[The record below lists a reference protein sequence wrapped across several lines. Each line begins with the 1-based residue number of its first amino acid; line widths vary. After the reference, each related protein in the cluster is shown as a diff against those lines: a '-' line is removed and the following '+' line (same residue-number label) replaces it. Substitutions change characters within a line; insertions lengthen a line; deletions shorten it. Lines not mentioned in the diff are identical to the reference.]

1 VPESPHAPETDAV
14 PTVLLISTS
23 DTDLLSA
30 RASGAAYR
38 LANPNRVK
46 PEGLADLL
54 DGVAI
59 VVVRLLGGRRAW
71 EEGLDALL
79 ADGRPVVVLS
89 GEALPDAALMQLS
102 TAPVGVAAQ
111 SHGYLVEGG
120 PANLTALHGFLCD
133 TLLLTGYGF
142 TAPEVTPVWGV
153 LDRPA
158 RTEVTSTEPT
168 SAEPDGGPVRPTV
181 AVLYYRAHHVAGN
194 TGFVEALCTAVEDAG
209 GIPLPVF
216 CASLRGADAD
226 LLALLADQAD
236 ALLVTVLAAG
246 GSRPADAAAGGDES
260 SWDIGALAGLDIPV
274 LQAISTL
281 TSRDQWQQSQ
291 EGLIP
296 LDAANQVAIPE
307 FDGRLITVPFSFKEV
322 DEQGLTRYVADPER
336 AARAAGIA
344 VAHARLRHVP
354 AAAKRV
360 AVVLTAYPTKH
371 ARIGNAVGLDTPVS
385 ALRLLAALRAAG
397 YDIGPDDGDGAFPG
411 LAAMD
416 GDALVHGLIEAGGQ
430 DLDWL
435 TEEQLAGNP
444 VRIPAA
450 TYRAWFQTL
459 PDDLRAGVEE
469 HWGPAPGQLF
479 VDPAGG
485 PRSTGDPDGDI
496 VLAAIQAGNVVL
508 LLQPP
513 RGFGDNP
520 VAIYHDPDLPPSH
533 HYLAAYHWLNLP
545 VTDGGFGA
553 DAAIHLGKHGTLEW
567 TPGKNLGLSASCA
580 PDAALGNL
588 PLIYPFLVNDPGEGT
603 QAKRRAHA
611 TLVDHLVPPMS
622 RADSY
627 GEIAR
632 LEQLLDEYAA
642 VVAMDPAKGP
652 AVRSQIWTLM
662 RAAELHRDLG
672 IDERPQDDEFDEM
685 ILHLDGWLCQVK
697 DAQIRDGLHVLGEAP
712 TGSVRVHLVNSMLRA
727 RQLWGGSVSLPGLR
741 EALGLREDEV
751 GTGEPDGAGLGEVDA
766 AESTGRA
773 LIQAMEDRD
782 WNPGAAN
789 DVIAEVLGTAPRP
802 DSAELTP
809 AGPDRPVTGTSAEPG
824 RVDRDAL
831 REVLTFAAEEVVPR
845 LAGTT
850 DELTAV
856 VHALNGGFVAPGP
869 SGSPLRGLV
878 NVLPT
883 GRNFYSVDPRA
894 VPSRLA
900 WETGRAMADSLLA
913 RYRADTGEWPRS
925 VGLSVWGTSAMR
937 TSGDDVAEVLAL
949 LGIRPIWD
957 DASRRITGLEPIDP
971 AELGRPRIDVTI
983 RISGF
988 FRDAFPHVVTMLDDA
1003 VQLAAAQDE
1012 PQELNYVRAHVQAD
1026 LADHGDERRATT
1038 RIFGSKPGS
1047 YGAGL
1052 LPLIDTRT
1060 WRDDADLAEVY
1071 AVWGGYA
1078 YGRGL
1083 GGREARA
1090 DMESSYRRIAVA
1102 AKNYDSVEHDI
1113 ADSDDYFQYHG
1124 GMVSMVRSL
1133 TGTAPRAYIGDS
1145 TQPSAVRTRSL
1156 HEEVSRVFRSRVVNP
1171 RWIAAMQRHGYK
1183 GAFEM
1188 AATVDYLFGYDATT
1202 GVVADWMYGKLAET
1216 YVLDEATQKFMTQ
1229 SNPWA
1234 LHGIT
1239 ERLLEAADRGLW
1251 EKPDPAMI
1259 DALREVFLRAEGD
1272 LEGD

>member
-1 VPESPHAPETDAV
+1 VPEAPVPEPTDHPVDVV

-30 RASGAAYR
+30 RASGAPYR

-46 PEGLADLL
+46 PEGLAELL

-71 EEGLDALL
+71 EAGLDALL

-142 TAPEVTPVWGV
+142 TAPEATPVWGV
-153 LDRPA
+153 LERPA
-158 RTEVTSTEPT
+158 RPAAV
-168 SAEPDGGPVRPTV
+168 GGVRPTV

-209 GIPLPVF
+209 GIALPVF
-216 CASLRGADAD
+216 CASLRNADDD
-226 LLALLADQAD
+226 LLATLKTAD

-246 GSRPADAAAGGDES
+246 GSRPAEATAGGDDS

-281 TSRDQWQQSQ
+281 TSREYWQNSQ

-344 VAHARLRHVP
+344 VAHARLGHLP
-354 AAAKRV
+354 AAEKRI
-360 AVVLTAYPTKH
+360 ALVLTAYPTKH

-385 ALRLLAALRAAG
+385 ALRLLEALREAG
-397 YDIGPDDGDGAFPG
+397 YDIGPADGDGAFPG

-450 TYRAWFQTL
+450 TYRNWFQTL
-459 PDDLRAGVEE
+459 PADLREGVEE
-469 HWGPAPGQLF
+469 HWGAAPGQLF
-479 VDPAGG
+479 VDPSGG
-485 PRSTGDPDGDI
+485 PKSTGDPDGDI
-496 VLAAIQAGNVVL
+496 VLAAIVAGNVVL

-545 VTDGGFGA
+545 VAQGGFGA

-627 GEIAR
+627 GEIAK

-642 VVAMDPAKGP
+642 VIAMDPAKGP

-697 DAQIRDGLHVLGEAP
+697 DAQIRDGLHILGQAP

-741 EALGLREDEV
+741 EALGLREETV
-751 GTGEPDGAGLGEVDA
+751 GTGEEDGAGLGEVDA
-766 AESTGRA
+766 AETLGRT
-773 LIQAMEDRD
+773 LIQGLEDRD
-782 WNPGAAN
+782 WAVEAV
-789 DVIAEVLGTAPRP
+789 DAVINEVLGGSQP
-802 DSAELTP
+802 DSVQAP
-809 AGPDRPVTGTSAEPG
+809 ISARENVSPEGYTEPG
-824 RVDRDAL
+824 GDALGDRVDRVAL
-831 REVLTFAAEEVVPR
+831 KAVLTFAAEEVVPR
-845 LAGTT
+845 LAGTV
-850 DELTAV
+850 DEITAV
-856 VHALNGGFVAPGP
+856 IHALEGGFVAPGP

-900 WETGRAMADSLLA
+900 WETGRAMAESLLE
-913 RYRADTGEWPRS
+913 RYQADTGEWPQS

-949 LGIRPIWD
+949 LGVRPLWD
-957 DASRRITGLEPIDP
+957 DASRRITGLEPITL
-971 AELGRPRIDVTI
+971 AELARPRIDVTI

-1003 VQLAAAQDE
+1003 VQLAAAQE
-1012 PQELNYVRAHVQAD
+1012 ESAEENFVRAHVQAD

-1133 TGTAPRAYIGDS
+1133 TGTAPKAYIGDS

-1156 HEEVSRVFRSRVVNP
+1156 HEEVSRVFRSRVINP

-1216 YVLDEATQKFMTQ
+1216 YVLDENTQKFMSE

-1239 ERLLEAADRGLW
+1239 ERLLEAAERGMW
-1251 EKPDPAMI
+1251 EKPDPEML
-1259 DALREVFLRAEGD
+1259 DALREVFLRSEGD

>member
-1 VPESPHAPETDAV
+1 VTETSEAGEST
-14 PTVLLISTS
+14 PTLLLISTS

-30 RASGAAYR
+30 RASGAPYR
-38 LANPNRVK
+38 LANPNRVTA
-46 PEGLADLL
+46 EGLSELL

-59 VVVRLLGGRRAW
+59 AVVRLLGGRRAW

-79 ADGRPVVVLS
+79 ASGLPVVVLS
-89 GEALPDAALMQLS
+89 GESLPDAALMQLS
-102 TAPVGVAAQ
+102 TVPVGVAAQ
-111 SHGYLVEGG
+111 AHGYLLEGG
-120 PANLTALHGFLCD
+120 PANLTELHSFLCD
-133 TLLLTGYGF
+133 TVLLTGFGF
-142 TAPEVTPVWGV
+142 ATPTTTPAWGV
-153 LDRPA
+153 LERPSS
-158 RTEVTSTEPT
+158 TSL
-168 SAEPDGGPVRPTV
+168 PDQGRPTI

-194 TGFVEALCTAVEDAG
+194 TGFVEALCTAVENAG
-209 GIPLPVF
+209 GRALAVF
-216 CASLRGADAD
+216 CASLRGADEE
-226 LLALLADQAD
+226 LLALLGTAD

-246 GSRPADAAAGGDES
+246 GSKPANATAGGDES
-260 SWDIGALAGLDIPV
+260 SWDIGALAELDVPI

-281 TSRDQWQQSQ
+281 TSRAHWLDSQ

-344 VAHARLRHVP
+344 VAHARLRYT
-354 AAAKRV
+354 AAADKRI
-360 AVVLTAYPTKH
+360 ALVLTAYPTKH
-371 ARIGNAVGLDTPVS
+371 ARIGNAVGLDTPAS
-385 ALRLLAALRAAG
+385 ALKLLQALRSAG
-397 YDIGPDDGDGAFPG
+397 YDIGPDNGPQALPG

-450 TYRAWFQTL
+450 TYRTWFTTL
-459 PDDLRAGVEE
+459 PQDLQEAVNQ
-469 HWGPAPGQLF
+469 HWGPAPGELF
-479 VDPAGG
+479 VDPSGG
-485 PRSTGDPDGDI
+485 PRSSGDPDGDL
-496 VLAAIQAGNVVL
+496 VLAAIEAGNIVL

-545 VTDGGFGA
+545 RDQGGFGA
-553 DAAIHLGKHGTLEW
+553 DAAVHLGKHGTLEW
-567 TPGKNLGLSASCA
+567 TPGKNLGLSASCS
-580 PDAALGNL
+580 PDAALGDL

-627 GEIAR
+627 GDIAR

-642 VVAMDPAKGP
+642 VIALDPAKGP

-697 DAQIRDGLHVLGEAP
+697 DAQIRDGLHVLGQAP
-712 TGSVRVHLVNSMLRA
+712 TGAVRVHLVSAMLRA
-727 RQLWGGSVSLPGLR
+727 RQLWGGSISLPGLR
-741 EALGLREDEV
+741 EALGLREDLI
-751 GTGEPDGAGLGEVDA
+751 GTNRTAGVDEDESGESQVMLGELDATEEAGL
-766 AESTGRA
+766 A
-773 LIQAMEDRD
+773 LVQAMEDHG
-782 WNPGAAN
+782 W
-789 DVIAEVLGTAPRP
+789 DVSAVDEAIAEILASEVGEPVRA
-802 DSAELTP
+802 SADP
-809 AGPDRPVTGTSAEPG
+809 Q
-824 RVDRDAL
+824 AL
-831 REVLTFAAEEVVPR
+831 HAVLTFAAEEVVPR
-845 LAGTT
+845 LAGTS

-856 VHALNGGFVAPGP
+856 VHALEGGFVAPGP

-900 WETGRAMADSLLA
+900 WETGRAMADSLLE
-913 RYRADTGEWPRS
+913 RYRADTGDWPRS

-949 LGIRPIWD
+949 LGVRPVWD
-957 DASRRITGLEPIDP
+957 DASRRITGLEPMP
-971 AELGRPRIDVTI
+971 VLELGRPRIDVTV

-1012 PQELNYVRAHVQAD
+1012 SPDDNYVRAHVQTD
-1026 LADHGDERRATT
+1026 LAEHGDERRATT

-1083 GGREARA
+1083 AGREARA

-1133 TGTAPRAYIGDS
+1133 TGRAPRAYIGDS

-1171 RWIAAMQRHGYK
+1171 RWLSAMQRHGYK

-1216 YVLDEATQKFMTQ
+1216 YVLDEATQKFLTE

-1239 ERLLEAADRGLW
+1239 ERLLEAAERGLW
-1251 EKPDPAMI
+1251 EQPDPAVL

-1272 LEGD
+1272 LEGGDD

>member
-1 VPESPHAPETDAV
+1 VPAQPPETAGPSETTEPSGTGEPV
-14 PTVLLISTS
+14 VLLISTS

-30 RASGAAYR
+30 RAGDKPYR
-38 LANPNRVK
+38 PANPNRVS
-46 PEGLADLL
+46 PERLTELL

-71 EEGLDALL
+71 EAGLDTLL

-89 GEALPDAALMQLS
+89 GEALPDAELMQLS
-102 TAPVGVAAQ
+102 TVPVGVAAQ
-111 SHGYLVEGG
+111 AHGYLVEGG
-120 PANLTALHGFLCD
+120 PANLEALHAFLCD
-133 TLLLTGYGF
+133 TLLLTGFGF
-142 TAPEVTPVWGV
+142 AAPAVTPAWGV
-153 LDRPA
+153 LE
-158 RTEVTSTEPT
+158 RTAKRT
-168 SAEPDGGPVRPTV
+168 GGPTI

-194 TGFVEALCTAVEDAG
+194 TGFVEALCTAVEEAG
-209 GIPLPVF
+209 GTALPVF
-216 CASLRGADAD
+216 CASLRGADD
-226 LLALLADQAD
+226 ELLKLLAERAD

-260 SWDIGALAGLDIPV
+260 SWDIGALAGLDVPV

-281 TSRDQWQQSQ
+281 TSRSTWLDSQ

-322 DEQGLTRYVADPER
+322 DEAGLTRYVADPER

-344 VAHARLRHVP
+344 VAHARLRHKP
-354 AAAKRV
+354 ARDKRI
-360 AVVLTAYPTKH
+360 ALVLTAYPTKH

-385 ALRLLAALRAAG
+385 ALRLLAALREAG
-397 YDIGPDDGDGAFPG
+397 YDIGPADGDDALPG

-435 TEEQLAGNP
+435 TEEQVAGNP

-450 TYRAWFQTL
+450 TYRAWFETL
-459 PDDLRAGVEE
+459 PADLRAGVQE
-469 HWGPAPGQLF
+469 HWGAVPGELF
-479 VDPAGG
+479 VDPPGG
-485 PRSTGDPDGDI
+485 PNSSGDPDGDI
-496 VLAAIQAGNVVL
+496 VLAAIRAGNVVV

-545 VTDGGFGA
+545 VAKGGFGA
-553 DAAIHLGKHGTLEW
+553 DAAVHLGKHGTLEW

-611 TLVDHLVPPMS
+611 TLVDHLVPPMA

-642 VVAMDPAKGP
+642 VVALDPAKGP

-662 RAAELHRDLG
+662 HAAQLHHDLG
-672 IDERPQDDEFDEM
+672 IEERPQDDEFDEM

-697 DAQIRDGLHVLGEAP
+697 DAQIRDGLHVLGQAP

-741 EALGLREDEV
+741 EALGLREEEV
-751 GTGEPDGAGLGEVDA
+751 GDGAERGEVDA
-766 AESTGRA
+766 AETTGRD
-773 LIQAMEDRD
+773 LIQAMEERD
-782 WNPGAAN
+782 WDVAAVDEVAAGASGE
-789 DVIAEVLGTAPRP
+789 DVDQESLRAVLR
-802 DSAELTP
+802 
-809 AGPDRPVTGTSAEPG
+809 
-824 RVDRDAL
+824 
-831 REVLTFAAEEVVPR
+831 FAAQEVVPR
-845 LAGTT
+845 LAGTAA
-850 DELTAV
+850 ELTAV
-856 VHALNGGFVAPGP
+856 VHALEGGFVAPGP

-900 WETGRAMADSLLA
+900 WETGRAMADSLLE

-949 LGIRPIWD
+949 LGVRPVWD
-957 DASRRITGLEPIDP
+957 DASRRITRLEAMTA
-971 AELGRPRIDVTI
+971 AELDRPRVDVTV

-1003 VQLAAAQDE
+1003 VQLAAAQEE
-1012 PQELNYVRAHVQAD
+1012 PEEQNYVRAHVQAD
-1026 LADHGDERRATT
+1026 LADPNGHGDERRATT

-1047 YGAGL
+1047 YGAGI
-1052 LPLIDTRT
+1052 LPAIDTRN

-1090 DMESSYRRIAVA
+1090 DMETSYRRIAVA

-1133 TGTAPRAYIGDS
+1133 TGSAPKAYIGDS

-1216 YVLDEATQKFMTQ
+1216 YVLDPDMQKFMAE

-1239 ERLLEAADRGLW
+1239 ERLLEAAERGMW
-1251 EKPDPAMI
+1251 AEPDPALL
-1259 DALREVFLRAEGD
+1259 DALREVFLRSEGD
-1272 LEGD
+1272 LEGSA

>member
-1 VPESPHAPETDAV
+1 MPEASTPEPTEVADSSTEGDQSGTDVV

-30 RASGAAYR
+30 RASGAPYR

-46 PEGLADLL
+46 PEALGELL

-71 EEGLDALL
+71 EAGLDALL

-111 SHGYLVEGG
+111 AHGYLVEGG
-120 PANLTALHGFLCD
+120 PANLTALYGFLCD

-142 TAPEVTPVWGV
+142 TAPEATPVWGV
-153 LDRPA
+153 LERPA
-158 RTEVTSTEPT
+158 RPAVGS
-168 SAEPDGGPVRPTV
+168 GVRPTV

-209 GIPLPVF
+209 GIALPVF
-216 CASLRGADAD
+216 CASLRNADDD
-226 LLALLADQAD
+226 LLATLRTAD

-246 GSRPADAAAGGDES
+246 GSRPADAAAGGDDS

-281 TSRDQWQQSQ
+281 TSRDYWLNSQ

-344 VAHARLRHVP
+344 VAHARLRHLPP
-354 AAAKRV
+354 ADKRV
-360 AVVLTAYPTKH
+360 ALVLTAYPTKH

-385 ALRLLAALRAAG
+385 ALRLLTALREAG
-397 YDIGPDDGDGAFPG
+397 YDIGPSEGEGAFPG

-469 HWGPAPGQLF
+469 HWGAAPGELF
-479 VDPAGG
+479 VDPSGG
-485 PRSTGDPDGDI
+485 PQSTGDPDGDI
-496 VLAAIQAGNVVL
+496 VLAAIEAGNVVL

-545 VTDGGFGA
+545 VAQGGFGA

-627 GEIAR
+627 GEIAK

-642 VVAMDPAKGP
+642 VIAMDPAKGP

-697 DAQIRDGLHVLGEAP
+697 DAQIRDGLHVLGQAP

-741 EALGLREDEV
+741 EALGLREETV
-751 GTGEPDGAGLGEVDA
+751 GTGEEDGAGLGEVDA
-766 AESTGRA
+766 AETLGRA
-773 LIQAMEDRD
+773 LIQGLEDRD
-782 WNPGAAN
+782 WAVSAVAS
-789 DVIAEVLGTAPRP
+789 VIDEVLADV
-802 DSAELTP
+802 DSEA
-809 AGPDRPVTGTSAEPG
+809 
-824 RVDRDAL
+824 VDRDAL
-831 REVLTFAAEEVVPR
+831 RAVLTFAAEEVVPR
-845 LAGTT
+845 LAGTV

-856 VHALNGGFVAPGP
+856 VHALEGGFVAPGP

-900 WETGRAMADSLLA
+900 WETGRAMADSLLE
-913 RYRADTGEWPRS
+913 RYRADTGEWPQS

-949 LGIRPIWD
+949 LGVRPVWD
-957 DASRRITGLEPIDP
+957 DASRRITALEPITL
-971 AELGRPRIDVTI
+971 AELARPRIDVTV

-1012 PQELNYVRAHVQAD
+1012 PAEENFVRAHVQAD

-1038 RIFGSKPGS
+1038 RIFGSKLGS

-1090 DMESSYRRIAVA
+1090 DMENSYRRIAVA

-1133 TGTAPRAYIGDS
+1133 TGTAPKAYIGDS

-1216 YVLDEATQKFMTQ
+1216 YVLDEATQKFMSE

-1251 EKPDPAMI
+1251 EKPDPAML
-1259 DALREVFLRAEGD
+1259 DALREVFLRSEGD